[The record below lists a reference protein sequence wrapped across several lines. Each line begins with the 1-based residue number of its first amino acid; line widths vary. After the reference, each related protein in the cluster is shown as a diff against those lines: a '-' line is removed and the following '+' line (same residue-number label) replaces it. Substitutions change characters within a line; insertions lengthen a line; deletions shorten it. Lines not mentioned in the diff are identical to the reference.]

1 MEEKTWR
8 NRVAVATNDDAK
20 HIADEI
26 AAKLKAHYLNGVITK
41 EQLHSINQL
50 AANTEQLK
58 SVLTWL

>member
-1 MEEKTWR
+1 MEEKSWR
-8 NRVAVATNDDAK
+8 NRIAVANNDDAK

-26 AAKLKAHYLNGVITK
+26 AAKLKAHYLNGVITM
-41 EQLHSINQL
+41 EQLNSINQL

>member
-8 NRVAVATNDDAK
+8 NRIAVATNDDAK
-20 HIADEI
+20 HIADKI
-26 AAKLKAHYLNGVITK
+26 AAKLIAHYLNGVITMK
-41 EQLHSINQL
+41 QLHSINQL

>member
-8 NRVAVATNDDAK
+8 NRIAVATNDDAK

-26 AAKLKAHYLNGVITK
+26 AAKLTAHYLNGVITMK
-41 EQLHSINQL
+41 QLHSINQL

>member
-8 NRVAVATNDDAK
+8 NRIAVATNDDAK

-26 AAKLKAHYLNGVITK
+26 AAKLKAHYLNGVITM
-41 EQLHSINQL
+41 EHLHSINQL